1 MSDVNKKLTNL
12 EVSNIYNYFNR
23 NENNIFPM
31 LELLNQFSVKAKW
44 AFRINL
50 KKIEEIVKL
59 YNDVLKDLQLEYS
72 DDEHSIESTETDDK
86 GKETTIRTVKDKYI
100 KEYQDKMQEL
110 LNQENDI
117 SVRTININDIADVKL
132 DFVDLEMLS
141 FMIDEWLT

>member
-23 NENNIFPM
+23 NENNTFPM

-72 DDEHSIESTETDDK
+72 DDEHSTESTETDDK

-117 SVRTININDIADVKL
+117 SVRTISIDDIADVKL

-141 FMIDEWLT
+141 FMIDE

>member
-23 NENNIFPM
+23 NENNTFPM

-44 AFRINL
+44 VFRINL

-141 FMIDEWLT
+141 FMIDE

>member
-23 NENNIFPM
+23 NENNTFPM

-59 YNDVLKDLQLEYS
+59 YNEVLKDLQLEYS
-72 DDEHSIESTETDDK
+72 DDEHSIESTESDDK

-110 LNQENDI
+110 LNQENNI
-117 SVRTININDIADVKL
+117 SVRTISIDDIADVKL

-141 FMIDEWLT
+141 FMIDE

>member
-23 NENNIFPM
+23 NENNTFPM

-44 AFRINL
+44 AFHINL

-72 DDEHSIESTETDDK
+72 DDEHSTESTETDDK

-117 SVRTININDIADVKL
+117 SVRTISIDDIADVKL

-141 FMIDEWLT
+141 FMIDE

>member
-23 NENNIFPM
+23 NEDNTFPM

-132 DFVDLEMLS
+132 EFVDLERLS
-141 FMIDEWLT
+141 FMIDEWFT

>member
-23 NENNIFPM
+23 NENNTFPM

-72 DDEHSIESTETDDK
+72 DDEHSVESTETDDK

-141 FMIDEWLT
+141 FMIDE

>member
-1 MSDVNKKLTNL
+1 MSDTNKKLTNL

-23 NENNIFPM
+23 NENNTFPM

-86 GKETTIRTVKDKYI
+86 GKKTTIRTVKDKYI

-141 FMIDEWLT
+141 FMIDE

>member
-23 NENNIFPM
+23 NENNTFPM

-141 FMIDEWLT
+141 FMIDE

>member
-23 NENNIFPM
+23 NENNTFPM

-72 DDEHSIESTETDDK
+72 DDEHSTESTETDDK

-110 LNQENDI
+110 FNQENDI
-117 SVRTININDIADVKL
+117 SVRTISIDDIADVKL

-141 FMIDEWLT
+141 FMIDE

>member
-1 MSDVNKKLTNL
+1 MSDINKKLTNL

-23 NENNIFPM
+23 NKNNTFPM

-117 SVRTININDIADVKL
+117 SVRTININDISDVKL

-141 FMIDEWLT
+141 FMIDE

>member
-23 NENNIFPM
+23 NEDNTFPM

-141 FMIDEWLT
+141 FMIDE